1 MIGRTA
7 GASRGLRWSLFACAV
22 LAALVAA
29 ASDADAR
36 GRRKRHVVRQGGGY
50 SPPYAAIVVDVNSG
64 KVLHATNP
72 DATRHPASLT
82 KIMTLYLLF
91 EQLEAG
97 RVRLDTPLPVSAHA
111 ASQAPSKLGLRPG
124 QSIIVEDAIKALVT
138 KSANDVA
145 VIIAEAIAG
154 DEQDFAKLMTRKAR
168 AIGMARTVY
177 ANASGLPDDDQVTTA
192 RDQATLGRAIQDR
205 FPRYYRYFSTASFQ
219 FHGRSIRNHNNLLGR
234 VEGVDGIKTGF
245 IRKSGFNLVSSMKRE
260 GRHLVAAVL
269 GGSSGRWRDARMRDL
284 LEANVV
290 VAAVK
295 RTTPRAVEVAEAAA
309 AAREV
314 VASREPVAAE
324 PAPSRGVTLAHADPR
339 LPARIPPAEAVAAPP
354 PPPAPP
360 PQSYS
365 SFTLPKQE
373 TVATPGSAEPIK
385 PIMVRTVSVTRPA
398 AKSSLVASLPQ
409 GSAESPR
416 PAAAAAQPAR
426 SAQPPAGALAPRQLA
441 SVGEPIAVPALSES
455 KPPRLAPGEWLI
467 QVGAFPAETQ
477 AKDRLK
483 EARDAA
489 PGALSR
495 AEPFTEAVM
504 KGDGKLYRAR
514 FAGFP
519 KEQAEAICKQL
530 KRSDI
535 SCLALRN

>member
-1 MIGRTA
+1 LA
-7 GASRGLRWSLFACAV
+7 LAV
-22 LAALVAA
+22 LAAVVAA

-72 DATRHPASLT
+72 DAIRHPASLT

-97 RVRLDTPLPVSAHA
+97 KVRLDTPLPVSAHA

-124 QSIIVEDAIKALVT
+124 QSISVEDAIKALVT

-154 DEQDFAKLMTRKAR
+154 DEEDFAKMMTRKAR

-245 IRKSGFNLVSSMKRE
+245 IRKSGFNLVSSMKRD
-260 GRHLVAAVL
+260 GRHLVATVL

-284 LEANVV
+284 LEGNVAL
-290 VAAVK
+290 AAVK
-295 RTTPRAVEVAEAAA
+295 RTTPRAVEIADAAEP
-309 AAREV
+309 ARELAI
-314 VASREPVAAE
+314 ASREPATE
-324 PAPSRGVTLAHADPR
+324 PVSTRGVTLAHADPR
-339 LPARIPPAEAVAAPP
+339 IPARIPPAEAVAAPA
-354 PPPAPP
+354 APM
-360 PQSYS
+360 QSYS

-373 TVATPGSAEPIK
+373 TAAPGSADPIK

-398 AKSSLVASLPQ
+398 PKTSLVASLPQ
-409 GSAESPR
+409 GSAEASR
-416 PAAAAAQPAR
+416 AAAAQPGRA
-426 SAQPPAGALAPRQLA
+426 AQPSPGAIAPRQVA

-455 KPPRLAPGEWLI
+455 KPPRVAPGEWLI

-489 PGALSR
+489 PTALSR
-495 AEPFTEAVM
+495 AEPFTEAVV